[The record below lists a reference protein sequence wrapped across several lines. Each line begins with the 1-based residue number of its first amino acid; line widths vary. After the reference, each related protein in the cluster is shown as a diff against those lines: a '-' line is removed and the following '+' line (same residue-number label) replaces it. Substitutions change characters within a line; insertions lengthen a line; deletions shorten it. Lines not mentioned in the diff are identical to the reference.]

1 MSSLK
6 VYSPFDL
13 EFIKEVPLSSEKA
26 VGEALETAYET
37 HCNAQRILTPT
48 ERIAIL
54 ERTAKIMHTRKVE
67 LALAAAQEGGKPL
80 VDSMVEVERAI
91 QGVKVAI
98 EHIPQ
103 MTGTEIPMNITASS
117 ANRLAYTFRE
127 PRGVVMAISA
137 FNHPLNLIVHQ
148 VVPAVATGCPVLV
161 KPASATP
168 ISCFNFVKILYEA
181 GLPEQWC
188 QVIACKNNIA
198 EKVVS
203 DSRVSFL
210 SFIGSGSV
218 GWYLRSKLAPG
229 ASCALEHG
237 GAAPVIIEADADIDD
252 LLPLIAK
259 GGFYHA
265 GQVCVSVQR
274 VYAPAKNAKSIA
286 KRLAD
291 IAAELVVGNPTHE
304 GTQVGPLIT
313 QGEVD
318 RVDDWVQEAIYK
330 GAKCLCGGKKI
341 SNTCYAPTVLLDPPE
356 DLRISKQEIF
366 GPVVCVYSYKD
377 RDEAIERANALPFSF
392 QASVFTKDI
401 DTAIDSVKRLNA
413 TAVMINDHTAFRV
426 DWMPFGGRK
435 HSGLAMGG
443 IPHSMHDMTAEKMFV
458 LRSPNL

>member
-1 MSSLK
+1 MERLK

-13 EFIKEVPLSSEKA
+13 EFIKDVPLSSA
-26 VGEALETAYET
+26 SDVSVALESAYET
-37 HCNAQRILTPT
+37 HLNSARLLSAR
-48 ERIAIL
+48 ERIEIL
-54 ERTAKIMHTRKVE
+54 ERAASIMASRKVE
-67 LALAAAQEGGKPL
+67 LALAAAHEGGKPL
-80 VDSMVEVERAI
+80 VDSMVETERAI
-91 QGVKVAI
+91 QGIKVAI

-103 MTGTEIPMNITASS
+103 MTGTQIPMNITASS
-117 ANRLAYTFRE
+117 ENRLAYTFRE

-148 VVPAVATGCPVLV
+148 VVPAIATGCPVLV

-168 ISCFNFVKILYEA
+168 ISCFNFVDILYEA

-188 QVIACKNNIA
+188 QVIACKNDVA

-229 ASCALEHG
+229 ADCALEHG

-252 LLPLIAK
+252 LLPLICK

-274 VYAPAKNAKSIA
+274 VYAQQKIAKNIA

-291 IAAELVVGNPTHE
+291 LAADLVVGDPTHE
-304 GTQVGPLIT
+304 NTDVGPLISET
-313 QGEVD
+313 EVD
-318 RVDDWVQEAIYK
+318 RIDDWVKEAIYK
-330 GAKCLCGGKKI
+330 GAKCLTGGKKI
-341 SNTCYAPTVLLDPPE
+341 SNTCYAPTVLLDPPD
-356 DLRISKQEIF
+356 DLRISQHEIF
-366 GPVVCVYSYKD
+366 GPVVCIYSYKD
-377 RDEAIERANALPFSF
+377 RDEAIARANALPFSF
-392 QASVFTKDI
+392 QASIFTQNI
-401 DTAIDSVKRLNA
+401 NTAIDGVKRLNA

-435 HSGLAMGG
+435 QSGLGMGG

-458 LRSPNL
+458 LRSSMI